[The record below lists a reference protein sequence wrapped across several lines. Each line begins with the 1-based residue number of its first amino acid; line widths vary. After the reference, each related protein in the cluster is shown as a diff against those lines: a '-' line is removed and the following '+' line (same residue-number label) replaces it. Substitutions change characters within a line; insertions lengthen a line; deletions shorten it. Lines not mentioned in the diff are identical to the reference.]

1 MSSNPPNVRA
11 VGQGLVHAFVPRPI
25 PEVLNSLNDLALD
38 MRWTWSHASDRLW
51 EAVDRNTWEFTVNP
65 WLILQTVSQRRLE
78 ELAQDSRFMQ
88 GLQASARERSEYL
101 RDPGWYGRA
110 YPERPLGTVAF
121 FSMEFGLGEALPL
134 YAGGL
139 GILAGDFLKA
149 SSDLGVPVVG
159 VGLLYQEGYFRQVI
173 DHEGAQLEAYP
184 YNDPMTM
191 PVFPVR
197 DSAGGWLSVP
207 LELPGRTVLLR
218 VWHAH
223 VGRTD
228 LYLLDSNHPL
238 NSPADRGI
246 ASKLYDAERDRR
258 LLQEIALGIGGWR
271 LLEMLGIEPDVLH
284 LNEGHPAF
292 AALERARCFAK
303 KYGLAFEEAR
313 FATRAGNVFTT
324 HTPVAAGFDT
334 FAPALF
340 IKYFRDYADTLGV
353 TIDDLLALGRANP
366 TDRTLPFNMAFLAG
380 RMSGS
385 INGVS
390 AVHGGVSRRLAR
402 AAFSRWPEHE
412 IPIGH
417 ITNGIHTPSWDSEEA
432 DRVWT
437 NTCGKGRWMGGLENL
452 RERICCASDDDLWA
466 MRAHGRRT
474 LIEYV
479 RERLVRDLGQR
490 GEEPETIEHARYV
503 LDPNALTL
511 GFARRF
517 TSYKRPT
524 LLLSE
529 PERLRRILRDPVR
542 RVQLVIAG
550 KAHPADAEGK
560 EFVREFTRFVR
571 DPEVRDR
578 AVFLEDYDMMT
589 ALHLVQGVDVWIN
602 TPRRPWEACGTSGM
616 KVLVNGGLNLS
627 TLDGW
632 WAEAYAPEVGW
643 ALGDTSDFNG
653 AEHDTE
659 DARHLYEIIE
669 NQVIPE
675 FYDRDAGGFPRKWI
689 ARVRASMSML
699 TPRFSAN
706 RMIREYVERSY
717 LPAAAGFRDRA
728 ADGGTLARQLN
739 AWQSE
744 VRRCWP
750 RIHFGA
756 VRLSESDGQHRFSVE
771 LYLAELNPDFV
782 RVELYADAAEGRPLA
797 RVPMERKGLIPGST
811 NGHFYEANVSAER
824 PAADYTPRAL
834 PYHRAS
840 RLPLEDPHILWQR

>member
-1 MSSNPPNVRA
+1 MSESPRIVRS
-11 VGQGLVHAFVPRPI
+11 VGQGMVHAFAPRPLPDI
-25 PEVLNSLNDLALD
+25 LNVLGDLALD
-38 MRWTWSHASDRLW
+38 LRWTWSHASDRVW
-51 EAVDRNTWEFTVNP
+51 ETVDRETWEFTANP

-78 ELAQDSRFMQ
+78 ELAQDSRFVRE
-88 GLQASARERSEYL
+88 LQAAVAERNHYL
-101 RDPGWYGRA
+101 GSPGWFGGA
-110 YPERPLGTVAF
+110 YPERPLRTVAF

-149 SSDLGVPVVG
+149 SSDLAVPVVG

-173 DHEGAQLEAYP
+173 DRDGSQLEAYP
-184 YNDPMTM
+184 YNDPVTM

-197 DSAGGWLSVP
+197 DSQGGWLSVP
-207 LELPGRTVLLR
+207 VELPGRTALLR
-218 VWHAH
+218 VWRAH

-271 LLEMLGIEPDVLH
+271 LLEMLGIEPEVLH
-284 LNEGHPAF
+284 MNEGHPAF
-292 AALERARCFAK
+292 AALERAASFAK
-303 KYGLAFEEAR
+303 KNGLAFEEAR

-334 FAPALF
+334 FPPAL
-340 IKYFRDYADTLGV
+340 IVKYFRDYADTLGI
-353 TIDDLLALGRANP
+353 TMDELLALGKPVADP
-366 TDRTLPFNMAFLAG
+366 AEPFNMAFLAG
-380 RMSGS
+380 RMSGT

-390 AVHGGVSRRLAR
+390 AVHGRVSRRLAQVGFPR
-402 AAFSRWPEHE
+402 FPEHE

-417 ITNGIHTPSWDSEEA
+417 VTNGVHTPSWDSEES
-432 DRVWT
+432 DRLWT
-437 NTCGKGRWMGGLENL
+437 NTCGKARWMGALENL
-452 RERICCASDDDLWA
+452 CEMLARAGDEELWA
-466 MRAHGRRT
+466 MRAHGRRM
-474 LIEYV
+474 LVEYV
-479 RERLVRDLGQR
+479 RQRLVRDLGQR
-490 GEEPETIEHARYV
+490 GEEPEAIEHGRYV

-524 LLLSE
+524 LLLKDA
-529 PERLRRILRDPVR
+529 ERLRRILRDPVR
-542 RVQLVIAG
+542 RVQLVVAG
-550 KAHPADAEGK
+550 KAHPADSEGK
-560 EFVREFTRFVR
+560 EFVREFAQFVR

-578 AVFLEDYDMMT
+578 AVFLEDYDILI
-589 ALHLVQGVDVWIN
+589 AQHLVQGVDVWIN

-627 TLDGW
+627 SLDGW
-632 WAEAYAPEVGW
+632 WAEAYTPEVGW
-643 ALGDTSDFNG
+643 AVGDAKDSDG
-653 AEHDTE
+653 TE
-659 DARHLYEIIE
+659 DDADARRLYEILE

-675 FYDRDAGGFPRKWI
+675 FYDRDAAGFPRKWL
-689 ARVRASMSML
+689 ARVRASMSTL

-706 RMIREYVERSY
+706 RMIREYVERAY
-717 LPAAAGFRDRA
+717 LPAASAFRDRA
-728 ADGGTLARQLN
+728 ADGGALARQLN
-739 AWQSE
+739 AWQNE
-744 VRRCWP
+744 IRRCWP

-756 VRLSESDGQHRFSVE
+756 LRLSQSAGRHHFSVE

-782 RVELYADAAEGRPLA
+782 RVELYAEPVDGGAPV
-797 RVPMERKGLIPGST
+797 RVAMERKDAIPGSI
-811 NGHFYEANVSAER
+811 NGHFYEADVSAER
-824 PAADYTPRAL
+824 PPTDYTPRVL
-834 PYHRAS
+834 PYHRAA

>member
-1 MSSNPPNVRA
+1 MSESPQNARP
-11 VGQGLVHAFVPRPI
+11 VGQGMAHAFVPRPL
-25 PEVLNSLNDLALD
+25 PEVLNTLSDLALD
-38 MRWTWSHASDRLW
+38 MRWTWSHASDHLW
-51 EAVDRNTWEFTVNP
+51 EAVDQKTWEVTANP

-78 ELAQDSRFMQ
+78 ELAGDTPFV
-88 GLQASARERSEYL
+88 REIEAAAAERGEYL
-101 RDPGWYGRA
+101 RNPGWYGRT
-110 YPERPLGTVAF
+110 YPERPLGTIAF

-173 DHEGAQLEAYP
+173 DHNGSQLEAYP
-184 YNDPMTM
+184 YNDPVTM
-191 PVFPVR
+191 PVFPMR
-197 DSAGGWLSVP
+197 DSAGGWLAVP

-284 LNEGHPAF
+284 MNEGHAGF
-292 AALERARCFAK
+292 AAVERAGSFAK

-334 FAPALF
+334 FAPAL
-340 IKYFRDYADTLGV
+340 IVKYFRDYADTFDITV
-353 TIDDLLALGRANP
+353 DDLLALGKPIADP
-366 TDRTLPFNMAFLAG
+366 AQPFNMAFLAG
-380 RMSGS
+380 RMSGT

-390 AVHGGVSRRLAR
+390 AVHGTVSRRLAQVGFPR
-402 AAFSRWPEHE
+402 FPENE

-417 ITNGIHTPSWDSEEA
+417 ITNGVHTPSWDSEES
-432 DRVWT
+432 DRLWT
-437 NTCGKGRWMGGLENL
+437 NTCGKARWMGALENL
-452 RERICCASDDDLWA
+452 CDMVGCAGDEEIWA

-479 RERLVRDLGQR
+479 RQRLVRDFGQR
-490 GEEPETIEHARYV
+490 GEEIETVEHGRYV

-524 LLLSE
+524 LLLRDA
-529 PERLRRILRDPVR
+529 ERLRRILRDPVR
-542 RVQLVIAG
+542 RVQLVVAG
-550 KAHPADAEGK
+550 KAHPADIEGK
-560 EFVREFTRFVR
+560 QFVREFAHFVSDR
-571 DPEVRDR
+571 EVRDR
-578 AVFLEDYDMMT
+578 AVFLEDYDILT
-589 ALHLVQGVDVWIN
+589 AQHLVQGVDVWIN

-643 ALGDTSDFNG
+643 ALGDARDSNG
-653 AEHDTE
+653 AEDDAA
-659 DARHLYEIIE
+659 DARRLYEIIE
-669 NQVIPE
+669 NQIIPE
-675 FYDRDAGGFPRKWI
+675 FYDRDASGFPRKWL
-689 ARVRASMSML
+689 ARVRASMSRL

-706 RMIREYVERSY
+706 RMVREYVERSY
-717 LPAAAGFRDRA
+717 LSAASAFRDRA

-739 AWQSE
+739 AWQNE
-744 VRRCWP
+744 IRRCWP

-756 VRLSESDGQHRFSVE
+756 LRLSEAGGQHRFSVE

-782 RVELYADAAEGRPLA
+782 RVELYADPGDSGEPV
-797 RVPMERKGLIPGST
+797 RVAMERKGDIPGSI
-811 NGHFYEANVSAER
+811 NGHFYEANASVER
-824 PAADYTPRAL
+824 PATDYTPRVL
-834 PYHRAS
+834 PYHRAA
-840 RLPLEDPHILWQR
+840 RLPLEAPLILWQR